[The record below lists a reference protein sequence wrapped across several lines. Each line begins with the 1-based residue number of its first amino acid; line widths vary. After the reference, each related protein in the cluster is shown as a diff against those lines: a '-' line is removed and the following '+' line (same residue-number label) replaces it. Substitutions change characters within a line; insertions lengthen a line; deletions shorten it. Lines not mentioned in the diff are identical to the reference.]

1 MANEQT
7 AALRQED
14 IAFQSNLYESSNP
27 TRRWLHN
34 VRREWIFQ
42 TIDQLR
48 MSSATFLEVGIGC
61 GIYTGWLAKRGHVMA
76 LDINESFV
84 AAANQIQ
91 NVEAQVADIT
101 TTGFAPV
108 HDIAL
113 CSEVL
118 EHVPDS
124 AAALKHI
131 YASLRPGGYL
141 VLTTPNSYSTV
152 ELTARLLAYGPIVKL
167 ARKIYGES
175 VDDLGHINRMTH
187 SQLRAQIDA
196 AGFTVVRQTD
206 LALYLPVI
214 GEFFGNAGLKICQW
228 LAGSLRGSALSG
240 LLWTQCWVLRKPPN
254 D

>member
-1 MANEQT
+1 MT
-7 AALRQED
+7 TTSALRQED

-34 VRREWIFQ
+34 VRREWVFQ
-42 TIDQLR
+42 TIDQTR
-48 MSSATFLEVGIGC
+48 MSQATFLEIGIGC
-61 GIYTGWLAKRGHVMA
+61 GIYTDWLAKRGRVTA

-84 AAANQIQ
+84 AAANLLP
-91 NVEAQVADIT
+91 NVKACVADIT
-101 TTGFAPV
+101 AESFPPI
-108 HDIAL
+108 HDLAL

-124 AAALKHI
+124 ASALKHI
-131 YASLRPGGYL
+131 YASLKPGGYL

-152 ELTARLLAYGPIVKL
+152 EMTARLLAYSPVVKL

-187 SQLRAQIDA
+187 AQLKAQIDA
-196 AGFTVVRQTD
+196 AGFAVVRQTD
-206 LALYLPVI
+206 LALYLPVV
-214 GEFFGNAGLKICQW
+214 GEFFGEAGLKFCQW
-228 LAGSLRGSALSG
+228 LAKRLRGTSWSG
-240 LLWTQCWVLRKPPN
+240 LLWTQCWLLRKPLN